1 MVASVPDP
9 RSGEETALSG
19 VQVKTQRQA
28 EEALGATDDEIQSLQ
43 GQLRELQEVLHA
55 LRWST
60 KDIARRAL
68 SEAVKLMEL
77 PGMTG
82 ADVQKI
88 IDEALE
94 KLEYNQVQLPDFAR
108 KSLGAATAR
117 EQPRNPSLVIFEW
130 LVAYLS
136 SLQSCKIAKAQ
147 TQGPSTRGILFWA
160 GLPLLHAMKSPEVIL
175 EPKNHPGNCWSFP
188 GSQGHVFI
196 RLPKAIFPHAVTL
209 EHISVRASPGE
220 NISSAPRDFA
230 VYGMKAENE
239 EQGLFLGE
247 FTYMAAEHPF
257 QTFQLKNECS
267 DSLQYVKLK
276 VLSNWGH
283 PEYTCVYRFRVHGDA
298 GMKAE
303 NEEQGLFL
311 GEFTYM
317 AAEHPFQAFQL
328 KSHITHTRTS
338 TDPHIILK
346 DGGLR
351 GRIKVLSRAQAALE
365 TVGTHHDLLSRKYPP
380 ELSLHGI
387 RSKVLEVV

>member
-1 MVASVPDP
+1 MPQGLQPCLHTALLAC
-9 RSGEETALSG
+9 EETALSG

-108 KSLGAATAR
+108 KSSGATVIHSKTSASF
-117 EQPRNPSLVIFEW
+117 RN
-130 LVAYLS
+130 
-136 SLQSCKIAKAQ
+136 
-147 TQGPSTRGILFWA
+147 TRGILSWA

-175 EPKNHPGNCWSFP
+175 EPENHPGNCWSFP

-196 RLPKAIFPHAVTL
+196 RLPKAIFPRAVTL
-209 EHISVRASPGE
+209 EHISMRVSPGE

-257 QTFQLKNECS
+257 QTFQLKNERS

-298 GMKAE
+298 VPS
-303 NEEQGLFL
+303 EEESAWYSAG
-311 GEFTYM
+311 
-317 AAEHPFQAFQL
+317 
-328 KSHITHTRTS
+328 KNR
-338 TDPHIILK
+338 
-346 DGGLR
+346 
-351 GRIKVLSRAQAALE
+351 LS
-365 TVGTHHDLLSRKYPP
+365 
-380 ELSLHGI
+380 
-387 RSKVLEVV
+387 